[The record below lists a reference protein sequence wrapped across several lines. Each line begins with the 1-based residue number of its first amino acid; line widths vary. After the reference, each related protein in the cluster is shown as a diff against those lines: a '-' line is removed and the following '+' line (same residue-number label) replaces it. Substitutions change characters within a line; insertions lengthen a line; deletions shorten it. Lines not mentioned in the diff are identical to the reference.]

1 MNNNTLVPKFSVII
15 PTLNEEKYVGLLLHS
30 LAEQTF
36 RDFEVIVVD
45 GVSTD
50 KTLTAVKRYH
60 KHLPA
65 LSVVKSTKSLLAH
78 QWNLGIQKARGDYL
92 MFVHADSMLFPYFFD
107 RVNMFIFQEKPDFF
121 TSWFAPDS
129 RVSGDALITLL
140 TNLGLEVSVMIH
152 RTVAPG
158 SLSVVSRKACSRVGG
173 FSEEYRFGEDAD
185 FGSRLSE
192 VGYTL
197 KILRETLVVCSL
209 RRFRN
214 EGTLRVLRTYAWA
227 TIAMIVT
234 RRPPKAISSYLMGGA
249 LYSKLKDG
257 RLSLLKT
264 YEQKIRHV
272 LRELFA

>member
-1 MNNNTLVPKFSVII
+1 MNTPRFSVII
-15 PTLNEEKYVGLLLHS
+15 PTLNEEKFVGILLHS
-30 LAEQTF
+30 LAVQTF

-50 KTLTAVKRYH
+50 KTLTAVKRYQ
-60 KHLPA
+60 KRLPSLTA
-65 LSVVKSTKSLLAH
+65 VKSTKALLAH
-78 QWNLGIQKARGDYL
+78 QWNLGIQKARGQYL

-107 RVNMFIFQEKPDFF
+107 RINAFISLEKPDFF

-129 RVSGDALITLL
+129 RVAGDALITLL

-158 SLSVVSRKACSRVGG
+158 SLSVVSKRACEKVGG
-173 FSEEYRFGEDAD
+173 FSEDYHFGEDAD

-192 VGYTL
+192 AGYPL

-234 RRPPKAISSYLMGGA
+234 RRPPKVISSYLMGGSI
-249 LYSKLKDG
+249 YSKLTSGK
-257 RLSLLKT
+257 LSLLRT
-264 YEQKIRHV
+264 YEQKMRQV
-272 LRELFA
+272 LREIFT